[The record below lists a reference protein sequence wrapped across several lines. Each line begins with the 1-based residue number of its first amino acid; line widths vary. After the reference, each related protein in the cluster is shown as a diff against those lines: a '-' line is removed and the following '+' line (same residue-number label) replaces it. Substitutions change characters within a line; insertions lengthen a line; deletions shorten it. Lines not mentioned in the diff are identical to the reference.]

1 MKSMLKIFA
10 PVTICLLIFT
20 ACGQNPAE
28 SAEHKA
34 LMAEHEIMEEEHE
47 KLERKHAELEE
58 QHNKMVAEHDEISD
72 PATDSLHTVIET
84 EHA

>member
-47 KLERKHAELEE
+47 KLERKHAEL
-58 QHNKMVAEHDEISD
+58 
-72 PATDSLHTVIET
+72 
-84 EHA
+84 